1 MSAMLRQF
9 ITFSALG
16 LSLASG
22 ALAQSVTSVSAPS
35 LPELQPLTPGTSG
48 TLNQTVST
56 GSKASLSF
64 GSSTSFGASASLS
77 GTNMTTTTV
86 TSKVKLKDLDV
97 AKVQNGNAL
106 CPTGNCI
113 STRLG
118 ESSVGGTITKG
129 SIKAE
134 ISNLRA
140 NNQTDQNSEDSNY
153 TNGKAD
159 LLGVTA
165 SNDLVLDGVGSEFSV
180 STRTIHNE
188 GETWKNGGA
197 KPEAITESAGDEN
210 QLSNGSASAVV
221 NSQTTVDI
229 NTNQF
234 VSTFQQAY

>member
-1 MSAMLRQF
+1 MIRQF
-9 ITFSALG
+9 IAFSAIG
-16 LSLASG
+16 FSLASG
-22 ALAQSVTSVSAPS
+22 AYAQSVTSVTAPS
-35 LPELQPLTPGTSG
+35 LPELQPLAPGTTG

-77 GTNMTTTTV
+77 GTNMTTTAV
-86 TSKVKLKDLDV
+86 TSKVKLKDLDIAEV
-97 AKVQNGNAL
+97 PSGNAL

-118 ESSVGGTITKG
+118 ESSSGGTVTKG

-140 NNQTDQNSEDSNY
+140 NNQEDKQSSDSNY

-159 LLGVTA
+159 LFGVTA
-165 SNDLVLDGVGSEFSV
+165 SNDLVLDGIGSEFSV

-188 GETWKNGGA
+188 GEAWKLGGGDPA
-197 KPEAITESAGDEN
+197 SITESAGDEN

>member
-1 MSAMLRQF
+1 MLKK
-9 ITFSALG
+9 ITAFGIICCAL
-16 LSLASG
+16 SG
-22 ALAQSVTSVSAPS
+22 VSAKSQQVTAIESPTLPPLQS
-35 LPELQPLTPGTSG
+35 LNVGTSG

-77 GTNMTTTTV
+77 GTSS
-86 TSKVKLKDLDV
+86 TSTQVKSIVKLKDLDV
-97 AKVQNGNAL
+97 ANEDTTAEVTSNNLA

-118 ESSVGGTITKG
+118 QRSDGTVTTTG
-129 SIKAE
+129 SIDAE

-140 NNQTDQNSEDSNY
+140 NNQVTQDSPDSNY
-153 TNGKAD
+153 TNGSAD
-159 LLGVTA
+159 LGGVTA
-165 SNDLVLDGVGSEFSV
+165 TNDLVLDGMGSEFSV
-180 STRTIHNE
+180 ATRTVHPDS
-188 GETWKNGGA
+188 TT
-197 KPEAITESAGDEN
+197 PQDDPDTLTFPEN